1 MREISVTEYLD
12 TKYLEYAKD
21 VVENRAIP
29 SVIDGFKPVQ
39 RKAIT
44 AAIQNAKSKYYKI
57 FQLTGIVA
65 STMNYAHGD
74 ASLNESIINMARDFK
89 NSLPYFDRD
98 GQFGSLRNPEA
109 GAPRYIGVK
118 LNDTFSKLFRD
129 TDLVDY
135 LHEEGQRIEPFL
147 YYPII
152 PTVLLNGQ
160 KGIAVGHG
168 SDIFNRNPLD
178 LVNSII
184 SLVKSNRW
192 KEPGLYLKGFNGD
205 IESVEGSWF
214 YKGRYEIINTSTLKI
229 TEIPPSKSYEDY
241 EAHLIK
247 LQDKDIIKS
256 YEDNSAEFPEYTI
269 SIARTKL
276 KELQD
281 KNNIEKVFGLVEQKT
296 ENLTV
301 LLKDKEIQR
310 FENVKDLCEYFI
322 DFRMGIYTKRKSV
335 KLDSLEREL
344 ALKSNISRFIM
355 MYIKDELK
363 IAKRAT
369 SAIEADLEKNKFDKI
384 DGSFDYL
391 LKLSLKRLTKEEL
404 LSLKDDINNIKDE
417 IKLLKSK
424 TEQDLYLEDLTEL
437 KKDIV
442 KLMK

>member
-12 TKYLEYAKD
+12 TKYHEYAKD

-39 RKAIT
+39 RKVIT

-74 ASLNESIINMARDFK
+74 ASLNDSIINMAVDFK

-118 LNDTFSKLFRD
+118 LNDVFSKLYKD
-129 TDLVDY
+129 TDLVEY
-135 LHEEGQRIEPFL
+135 LHEEGQRIEPYL

-168 SDIFNRNPLD
+168 SDVLNRNPLD
-178 LVNSII
+178 LVNTII

-192 KEPGLYLKGFNGD
+192 KEPGLYLNGFNGD
-205 IESVEGSWF
+205 IENVDGAWIYRGKF
-214 YKGRYEIINTSTLKI
+214 EIINTTTLKI

-247 LQDKDIIKS
+247 LQDKGIIKS

-269 SIARTKL
+269 SIARATL
-276 KELQD
+276 KDLQD
-281 KNNIEKVFGLVEQKT
+281 KGTLEKVFALTEQKS

-301 LLKDKEIQR
+301 LRKDKDIHR
-310 FENVKDLCEYFI
+310 FDTVKELCEYFI
-322 DFRMGIYTKRKSV
+322 EFRMDIYTKRKSV
-335 KLDSLEREL
+335 KLDSLQKEL

-384 DGSFDYL
+384 DDSYDYL
-391 LKLSLKRLTKEEL
+391 LKLPLKKLTKEEL
-404 LSLKDDINNIKDE
+404 LSLKEDINNIKEE

-424 TEQDLYLEDLTEL
+424 SEQDLYLEDLAEL
-437 KKDIV
+437 KKDIT